1 MLLLAKNST
10 LPKLIRNGRLFLGGA
25 LLGVLVFVL
34 VFGVSTLDVTN
45 DAFCRG
51 GYIEKD
57 ISSIM
62 PGGCFT
68 AKAPLAG
75 RFALPAASTTR
86 MG

>member
-1 MLLLAKNST
+1 M
-10 LPKLIRNGRLFLGGA
+10 FLGGA

-57 ISSIM
+57 IQQHY
-62 PGGCFT
+62 